1 MSVTRDSGSDELLP
15 AQMSREPVLLN
26 VYDMYKINEYTSNI
40 GLGVFHSGEL
50 NCLMLFQSVVS
61 ESLGVEI
68 YNTEFAYG
76 GHQYPFTGIF
86 EITPRDEKELGEQF
100 RFRQSVHIGYTDFTE
115 EDVKRIVNELGKE
128 FRGDRYHL
136 MNNNC
141 NHFSGSFTKVSLVK
155 C

>member
-1 MSVTRDSGSDELLP
+1 M
-15 AQMSREPVLLN
+15 
-26 VYDMYKINEYTSNI
+26 
-40 GLGVFHSGEL
+40 
-50 NCLMLFQSVVS
+50 
-61 ESLGVEI
+61 EI

-86 EITPRDEKELGEQF
+86 EINPRDEKELGEQF
-100 RFRQSVHIGYTDFTE
+100 RFRQTVHIGYTDFTE

-141 NHFSGSFTKVSLVK
+141 NHFSGAFTKVSEVTIVM
-155 C
+155 